1 MKKSRSAIH
10 ESSGNVFA
18 DIGLPNADVHLLK
31 AQIVSELY
39 RLCSARKLSQAKA
52 GVLLG
57 ISQPEVSR
65 MFKGHFSEYSVER
78 LMKFLTIFAR
88 DVEIVVRPAKP
99 RNKAG
104 KIKFTPE
111 AA

>member
-1 MKKSRSAIH
+1 MRKTKLIVH
-10 ESSGNVFA
+10 ESSDNVFA

-39 RLCSARKLSQAKA
+39 RLCTAKKLSQTKT

-65 MFKGHFSEYSVER
+65 MFNGHFSEYSVER
-78 LMKFLTIFAR
+78 LMKFLTVFAR
-88 DVEIVVRPAKP
+88 DIEIVVRPTKP
-99 RNKAG
+99 HSKAG
-104 KIKFTPE
+104 KISFTPE

>member
-1 MKKSRSAIH
+1 MRKTKSIIH

-39 RLCSARKLSQAKA
+39 RLCTAKKLSQTKT

-65 MFKGHFSEYSVER
+65 MFNGHFSEYSVER
-78 LMKFLTIFAR
+78 LMKFLTSFAR
-88 DVEIVVRPAKP
+88 DIEIVVRPTKQHS
-99 RNKAG
+99 KAG
-104 KIKFTPE
+104 KIRFTPE

>member
-10 ESSGNVFA
+10 QSSGNVFA

-57 ISQPEVSR
+57 ISQPVVSR

-88 DVEIVVRPAKP
+88 DVEIVVRPSKP
-99 RNKAG
+99 RSKAG

>member
-1 MKKSRSAIH
+1 MRKTKSIIH

-31 AQIVSELY
+31 AQIISELY
-39 RLCSARKLSQAKA
+39 RLCTAKKLSQTKTS
-52 GVLLG
+52 VLLG

-65 MFKGHFSEYSVER
+65 MFNGHFSEYSVER
-78 LMKFLTIFAR
+78 LMKFLTVFAR
-88 DVEIVVRPAKP
+88 DIEIVVRPTKP
-99 RNKAG
+99 HSKAG
-104 KIKFTPE
+104 KIRFTPE

>member
-1 MKKSRSAIH
+1 MRKTKSVVH

-18 DIGLPNADVHLLK
+18 DLGLSNAEAHLLK
-31 AQIVSELY
+31 AQIVSEVY
-39 RLCSARKLSQAKA
+39 RLCTAKRLSQTKT

-65 MFKGHFSEYSVER
+65 MFNGHFSEYSVER
-78 LMKFLTIFAR
+78 LMKFLTVFSR
-88 DVEIVVRPAKP
+88 DVEIVVRPSKP
-99 RNKAG
+99 RSKAG
-104 KIKFTPE
+104 KIRFIPE